1 MRKGIK
7 LTTTKGFN
15 GSSSWIA
22 LNAKIVHHLSTN
34 IDNISPFHQGESP
47 RSFDGQVISSRN
59 AEYLPDR
66 AALEQA
72 AMTFFRDINSVIFIL
87 DQEKFYA
94 WLDEVYS
101 EQDVSTS
108 ILAIVYL
115 VMALLGDE
123 TSSFEI
129 ARSYMNDVIEES
141 SLNSVRAIM
150 LMVRL
155 TRFFSLYSPGC
166 TALTFIRHYTAR
178 LETSAALPGSC

>member
-1 MRKGIK
+1 MRNGIK

-15 GSSSWIA
+15 GSSSWTA

-115 VMALLGDE
+115 VMALCGDE

-150 LMVRL
+150 LMV
-155 TRFFSLYSPGC
+155 
-166 TALTFIRHYTAR
+166 
-178 LETSAALPGSC
+178 